1 MKFLS
6 LTTAILVIS
15 LTGFAQLWTADKAH
29 SKLGFTVTH
38 LLVSDVD
45 GAFKTFDLKVTASKD
60 DFSDATVELTAD
72 AGSVDTENENR
83 DNDLKSPKFFDVA
96 KFPTLS
102 FKSTSFQK
110 VDEKNYKLKGDLT
123 IHGVTK
129 PIELD
134 VVLKGT
140 GVNPMNNKPVAGF
153 KIAGNIKRKDFEV
166 GTNFSTAVVS
176 DEVEIKANIELR
188 KD

>member
-1 MKFLS
+1 MKFLT
-6 LTTAILVIS
+6 LTTAIVLVS
-15 LTGFAQLWTADKAH
+15 LTGSAQGWGMDKAH

-45 GAFKTFDLKVTASKD
+45 GTFKNFDLKITSSKD
-60 DFSDATVELTAD
+60 DFTDAVIEVTAD
-72 AGSVDTENENR
+72 IGSVYTDNDTR

-96 KFPTLS
+96 QFPTLS

-110 VDEKNYKLKGDLT
+110 LDEKNYKLSGDLT
-123 IHGVTK
+123 MHGITK
-129 PIELD
+129 PVVLD

-153 KIAGNIKRKDFEV
+153 KINGTIKRKDFEV
-166 GTNFSTAVVS
+166 GSNFSTAIVS
-176 DEVEIKANIELR
+176 DEVEIKANVELR
-188 KD
+188 KN